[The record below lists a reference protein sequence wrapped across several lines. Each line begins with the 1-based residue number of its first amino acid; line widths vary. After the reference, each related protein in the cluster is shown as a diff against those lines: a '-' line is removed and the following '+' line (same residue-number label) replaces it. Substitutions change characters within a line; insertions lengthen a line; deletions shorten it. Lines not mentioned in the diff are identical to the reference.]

1 MSVAMGGLK
10 LIKQDCFE
18 KWFSLWST
26 QGEDNDKDNLFN
38 VRNTEWLPNLLSWGL
53 MTQVFDRKKMETMNK
68 AS

>member
-38 VRNTEWLPNLLSWGL
+38 VRNTGSGY
-53 MTQVFDRKKMETMNK
+53 
-68 AS
+68 SIS